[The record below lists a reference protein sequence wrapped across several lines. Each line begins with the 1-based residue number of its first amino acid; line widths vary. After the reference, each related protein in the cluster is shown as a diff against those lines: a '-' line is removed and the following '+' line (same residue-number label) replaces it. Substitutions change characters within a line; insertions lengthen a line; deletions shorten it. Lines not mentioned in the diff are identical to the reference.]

1 MTYCFF
7 FCLALLLSVVL
18 TPLVKVFAVKTGNVV
33 QPRHDRWHK
42 KPTPLLGGIAI
53 FISFSV
59 SYILALGIDRKTA
72 PVLIGGLLI
81 FLLGLAD
88 DLKRLNP
95 QVKLIGQITVAAI
108 LISLD
113 VVAKIIPYPVIAI
126 PLTFL
131 WIVGLTNSFNLLDN
145 MDGLSAGTAAICSLA
160 LCAFSFT
167 SGDTAGALCSLIL
180 AGACAGFLFYNFS
193 PARIFMGDCG
203 SMFLGCTLATIAII
217 GTVRHVSGLFV
228 AVLIPLFILGIPIFD
243 TVFVTFFR
251 TLRGQPISQGGRD
264 HVSHRLVSMG
274 LSERTAV
281 LILYGISALF
291 GTAALLYHWINP
303 FVILICLVLG
313 IIGLFYFGV
322 YLGQPDWRAMQ
333 HAVAALRQHNQVR
346 SLAPT
351 LQKFFELFIDLILI
365 VIAYFAAYLI
375 RYEGAMTRPLM
386 SQFVQTLP
394 IVIVV
399 KIIVFAYF
407 GLYQT
412 IWRHVG
418 IRDFINILK
427 GVGASAVIIVT
438 IILMYARFT
447 YFSRALFVVDALLTL
462 FFISAARFSLRILR
476 EYLESLPATSRKV
489 LIAGAG
495 DGGELALR
503 EIRNNPAFKY
513 QVMGFVDDDPFKRNR
528 RIHGVAVLGSIDEIA
543 ALAKKTG
550 AEEVIIAIRSS
561 SEETVTRIIG
571 ICERAGL
578 KWDTF
583 FSAEKALQ

>member
-1 MTYCFF
+1 MTYLIF
-7 FCLALLLSVVL
+7 FCLTLLVSAAL
-18 TPLVKVFAVKTGNVV
+18 TPLVKIIAVKTGYVV
-33 QPRHDRWHK
+33 QPRQDRWHK

-53 FISFSV
+53 FMSFSA
-59 SYILALGIDRKTA
+59 SYLLAFGFDHKTM
-72 PVLIGGLLI
+72 PVLIGGFLI

-88 DLKRLNP
+88 DLWRLNP
-95 QVKLIGQITVAAI
+95 QVKLIGQITVAAV

-113 VVAKIIPYPVIAI
+113 VVVKIIPYPVIAI
-126 PLTFL
+126 PVTFL

-160 LCAFSFT
+160 LFAFSLA
-167 SGDTAGALCSLIL
+167 SGDTPVALCSILL
-180 AGACAGFLFYNFS
+180 AGACAGFLFYNFN
-193 PARIFMGDCG
+193 PASIFMGDCG
-203 SMFLGCTLATIAII
+203 SMFLGCTLAAIAII

-251 TLRGQPISQGGRD
+251 KVRGQPISQGGRD
-264 HVSHRLVSMG
+264 HVSHRLVNMG
-274 LSERTAV
+274 LSERNAV
-281 LILYGISALF
+281 LILYVISALF
-291 GTAALLYHWINP
+291 GVGALFYNRISP
-303 FVILICLVLG
+303 FVIVICLILV

-322 YLGQPDWRAMQ
+322 FLGQSDWR
-333 HAVAALRQHNQVR
+333 VAQKTISALRQRKLTGH
-346 SLAPT
+346 LMPT
-351 LQKFFELFIDLILI
+351 IQKFIELFIDLILI

-375 RYEGAMTRPLM
+375 RYEGIMTRSHM
-386 SQFVQTLP
+386 GQFVGTLP

-399 KIIVFAYF
+399 KMVVFAYF

-427 GVGASAVIIVT
+427 GVAASTIIIVAT
-438 IILMYARFT
+438 ILMYARFT
-447 YFSRALFVVDALLTL
+447 YFSRAVFVVDALLTL
-462 FFISAARFSLRILR
+462 FFISGARFSLRIFR

-513 QVMGFVDDDPFKRNR
+513 QVVGFIDDDPFKRNR
-528 RIHGVAVLGSIDEIA
+528 RIHGVSVLGSIAEIDA
-543 ALAKKTG
+543 ISKKTG
-550 AEEVIIAIRSS
+550 AEDVIIAIRSA
-561 SEETVTRIIG
+561 SEETVKRIVER
-571 ICERAGL
+571 CERSAL
-578 KWDTF
+578 KWGSF
-583 FSAEKALQ
+583 FPMEKLMP